1 MSTLSMNE
9 KDIRGGGIFHKPGA
23 TLVWLPIL
31 LTAAVCALAFVL
43 FSLPGGQDDN

>member
-1 MSTLSMNE
+1 MSILSMDE
-9 KDIRGGGIFHKPGA
+9 KDMRDGRVFHKPGA

>member
-9 KDIRGGGIFHKPGA
+9 KDIRGGGIFHKLGA

-31 LTAAVCALAFVL
+31 LTAAVCALAFVPL
-43 FSLPGGQDDN
+43 CLPGGRDDD

>member
-1 MSTLSMNE
+1 MSILSMNE
-9 KDIRGGGIFHKPGA
+9 KDMSDGRAFHKLGA

-31 LTAAVCALAFVL
+31 LLASACALPFVL